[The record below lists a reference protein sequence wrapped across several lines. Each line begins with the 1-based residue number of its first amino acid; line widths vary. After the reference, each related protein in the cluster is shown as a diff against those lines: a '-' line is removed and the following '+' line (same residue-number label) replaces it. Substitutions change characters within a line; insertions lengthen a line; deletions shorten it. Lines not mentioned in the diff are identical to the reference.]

1 METNEMDWS
10 PAAGS
15 HSAATIWNSIMS
27 LTEPSSVDSHVS
39 DDNNI
44 IFSNV
49 TLSGSY
55 KFPAEVIVFILQYC
69 GTFKIQ
75 MKTSSGDFES
85 HDTRNIH
92 HSSALN
98 TSTSSLSSSES
109 QGTVGITELPFS
121 YFGYCN
127 SLMLRI
133 SQLACTVL
141 VPILRGAAQ
150 LLPNQDDHRH
160 RHHHQEVCQFLL
172 S

>member
-1 METNEMDWS
+1 METNEMDWL
-10 PAAGS
+10 AATGS

-39 DDNNI
+39 DDNII
-44 IFSNV
+44 IFYNI

-55 KFPAEVIVFILQYC
+55 EFPAEVIVFFL
-69 GTFKIQ
+69 Q
-75 MKTSSGDFES
+75 MKTNSGDFES

-98 TSTSSLSSSES
+98 TSASSLNSSES
-109 QGTVGITELPFS
+109 ERTVGITEMPSS
-121 YFGYCN
+121 YFGYCD

-133 SQLACTVL
+133 SRLTCTVL
-141 VPILRGAAQ
+141 VPKLLGAAQ
-150 LLPNQDDHRH
+150 LLLNQDDYHHQRCRH
-160 RHHHQEVCQFLL
+160 REVYQSLV

>member
-1 METNEMDWS
+1 
-10 PAAGS
+10 
-15 HSAATIWNSIMS
+15 MS

-55 KFPAEVIVFILQYC
+55 KFPAEVIVFFLQYC

-75 MKTSSGDFES
+75 MKTNSGDFES

-98 TSTSSLSSSES
+98 TSASSLNSSES

-127 SLMLRI
+127 SLMLWI
-133 SQLACTVL
+133 SQLACTILVL
-141 VPILRGAAQ
+141 ILHGAAQ
-150 LLPNQDDHRH
+150 HLPNQDHH
-160 RHHHQEVCQFLL
+160 HHNHHHHHQEVCQFLL

>member
-1 METNEMDWS
+1 MESNEMDWS

-15 HSAATIWNSIMS
+15 RSAATIWNSIMS

-55 KFPAEVIVFILQYC
+55 KFPTEVIVFFLQYC

-75 MKTSSGDFES
+75 MKTNSGDFES

-98 TSTSSLSSSES
+98 TSASSLISSES

-133 SQLACTVL
+133 SQLACTILVL
-141 VPILRGAAQ
+141 IRHGAAQ
-150 LLPNQDDHRH
+150 HLPNQDHH
-160 RHHHQEVCQFLL
+160 HHHHHQEVCQFLL

>member
-1 METNEMDWS
+1 
-10 PAAGS
+10 
-15 HSAATIWNSIMS
+15 MS

-55 KFPAEVIVFILQYC
+55 EFPAEVIVFILQYC

-98 TSTSSLSSSES
+98 TSASSRNSSES
-109 QGTVGITELPFS
+109 QGTVGITEMPSS
-121 YFGYCN
+121 YFGYYN
-127 SLMLRI
+127 SFMLRI
-133 SQLACTVL
+133 SHLACTIL
-141 VPILRGAAQ
+141 VPILLGAAQ
-150 LLPNQDDHRH
+150 LLLNQDNY
-160 RHHHQEVCQFLL
+160 QEVCKFLV

>member
-1 METNEMDWS
+1 
-10 PAAGS
+10 
-15 HSAATIWNSIMS
+15 MS

-39 DDNNI
+39 DDNI

-55 KFPAEVIVFILQYC
+55 EFPSEVIVFFLQYC

-75 MKTSSGDFES
+75 MKTNSGDFES

-98 TSTSSLSSSES
+98 TSASSLNSSES
-109 QGTVGITELPFS
+109 QRTVGITEMLAS
-121 YFGYCN
+121 YFGYCD
-127 SLMLRI
+127 SFMLRI
-133 SQLACTVL
+133 SQLTCTIL
-141 VPILRGAAQ
+141 VPKLLGAAQ
-150 LLPNQDDHRH
+150 LLLNQDDHRH
-160 RHHHQEVCQFLL
+160 RHREVCQFLV

>member
-1 METNEMDWS
+1 
-10 PAAGS
+10 
-15 HSAATIWNSIMS
+15 MS

-55 KFPAEVIVFILQYC
+55 IFPAEVIVFFLQYC

-75 MKTSSGDFES
+75 MKTNSGDFES

-98 TSTSSLSSSES
+98 TSASSLNSSES
-109 QGTVGITELPFS
+109 QGTVGIAELPFS

-127 SLMLRI
+127 SLTLRI
-133 SQLACTVL
+133 SQLAFTILVL
-141 VPILRGAAQ
+141 ILHGAAQ
-150 LLPNQDDHRH
+150 HLPNQDHH
-160 RHHHQEVCQFLL
+160 HHPHHQEVCQFLL

>member
-1 METNEMDWS
+1 
-10 PAAGS
+10 
-15 HSAATIWNSIMS
+15 MS

-55 KFPAEVIVFILQYC
+55 KLPAEVIVFILQYC

-85 HDTRNIH
+85 HDTRNVH
-92 HSSALN
+92 HTSALN
-98 TSTSSLSSSES
+98 TSASSLSISES
-109 QGTVGITELPFS
+109 RGTVGITELPFS

-127 SLMLRI
+127 ALILRI
-133 SQLACTVL
+133 SQLTCTVL
-141 VPILRGAAQ
+141 VPMLRGASH
-150 LLPNQDDHRH
+150 LLPNQAD
-160 RHHHQEVCQFLL
+160 HHHHHHREVCQFLF

>member
-1 METNEMDWS
+1 
-10 PAAGS
+10 
-15 HSAATIWNSIMS
+15 MS

-39 DDNNI
+39 DDNI

-55 KFPAEVIVFILQYC
+55 EFPSEVIVFFVQYC

-75 MKTSSGDFES
+75 MKTNSGDFES

-98 TSTSSLSSSES
+98 TSASSLNSSES
-109 QGTVGITELPFS
+109 QRTVGITEMPSS
-121 YFGYCN
+121 YFGYCD
-127 SLMLRI
+127 SFMLRI
-133 SQLACTVL
+133 SRLTCTIL
-141 VPILRGAAQ
+141 VPKLLGAAQ
-150 LLPNQDDHRH
+150 LLLNQDDHHH
-160 RHHHQEVCQFLL
+160 RHQEVCQFLV